1 MKMKTS
7 LKNKLLIAFFLFTV
21 VPLIILGSYSYFK
34 SSNALQNATETEL
47 RTQGTS
53 AATSINKTITSASSY
68 IQLLSLDSRLPV
80 VASGDS
86 SNSQDVYNYLSTIQ
100 KQHSNEIEMLAIS
113 DAQGKEILNNIT
125 GKVNIDVSS
134 REYIQKALSGTP
146 SQSDVTV
153 SKTTGKTVV
162 FVAYP
167 LKVNDK
173 IVGTVIA
180 SIYSKNI
187 YNDVSKIKNGSNGS
201 AYMINSAGLIVY
213 HPDSKKEFK
222 TNIAD
227 INNSDLNTLFSKAK
241 SGKAVSGSYTLNG
254 VRKFV
259 VITPTNNWFLVLT
272 ADYTEYMS
280 SALLIRT
287 ITIIIIIICTLLSI
301 LIAYFGIANKIVT
314 PIKSLEVLM
323 TKAGDG
329 DFTVHAEI
337 RTKDELQTLGEYFNK
352 MIKGQEHII
361 KNIRNFSEDLSASS
375 EEISASSEEISSATE
390 EIAAQVQQ
398 IADNSDRQNGLIV
411 DTSEV
416 LIELSS
422 LVQIAQNKA
431 STAKVNS
438 DSTLKVAHAGRDEV
452 EKTVAAINNIS
463 TSSDE
468 TKKVLDVL
476 ADLSIKISGITKTI
490 NDISEQT
497 NLLALN
503 AAIEAAR
510 AGEHGKGF
518 TVVAE
523 EVRNLSEQTSN
534 GAQEISTLI
543 NKMTTLTKKAVDSM
557 SSSKVAVEKGVL
569 VANNTDKSFV
579 NIISA
584 IDQIATDINQIVDVT
599 KNEVASSEEIV
610 KLIDSVAT
618 MSEKNSS
625 SSQQVAAA
633 TEEQASTIQ
642 NIATSSQQSAETAMD
657 MNNLIEKYKI

>member
-1 MKMKTS
+1 MKTS
-7 LKNKLLIAFFLFTV
+7 LKNKLLIALVLLTV
-21 VPLIILGSYSYFK
+21 IPLLTLGACSYFK
-34 SSNALQNATETEL
+34 SSNSLQNATETQL
-47 RTQGTS
+47 LTQGTD
-53 AATSINKTITSASSY
+53 AAASINKTITSASSY
-68 IQLLSLDSRLPV
+68 IQLLSLDSRLPI
-80 VASGDS
+80 VASGDI
-86 SNSQDVYNYLSTIQ
+86 SNSQEVYNYLSTIQ
-100 KQHSNEIEMLAIS
+100 KQNSSEIEMLCIS
-113 DAQGKEILNNIT
+113 NTSGIETLNSIT
-125 GKVNIDVSS
+125 GKVHIDVSS
-134 REYIQKALSGTP
+134 RQYIQKALSGVP

-167 LKVNDK
+167 LKINNK
-173 IVGTVIA
+173 IVGTIIG
-180 SIYSKNI
+180 SIYSKDI
-187 YNDVSKIKNGSNGS
+187 YNDVAKINNDSNSS
-201 AYMINSAGLIVY
+201 AYMINNAGLMVY
-213 HPDSKKEFK
+213 HPDSAKQFK
-222 TNIAD
+222 SNISGT
-227 INNSDLNTLFSKAK
+227 NNSDLNTLFRKAK
-241 SGKAVSGSYTLNG
+241 SGKTVSGYYTVSG
-254 VRKFV
+254 VRKFA
-259 VITPTNNWFLVLT
+259 VITPAGSWFLVLS
-272 ADYTEYMS
+272 ADYNEYMS

-287 ITIIIIIICTLLSI
+287 ITIIIIIIYTLLSI
-301 LIAYFGIANKIVT
+301 LVSYFGIASKIVN
-314 PIKSLEVLM
+314 PIKDLQTLM
-323 TKAGDG
+323 TKAGNG

-337 RTKDELQTLGEYFNK
+337 HTKDELQTLGEYFNK
-352 MIKGQEHII
+352 MIDGQEHII

-375 EEISASSEEISSATE
+375 EEISASTEEISSATE

-431 STAKVNS
+431 ITAKVNS

-463 TSSDE
+463 TASDE
-468 TKKVLDVL
+468 TEKVLDVL
-476 ADLSIKISGITKTI
+476 AELSSKISGITKTI

-543 NKMTTLTKKAVDSM
+543 NKMTGLTKKAVDSM
-557 SSSKVAVEKGVL
+557 VSSKDAVEKGVL

-618 MSEKNSS
+618 MSEKTSA

-633 TEEQASTIQ
+633 AEEQASTIQ
-642 NIATSSQQSAETAMD
+642 NIATGSQQSAEMAIN